1 MELKNKWI
9 QTQAYIWNPNFKS
22 RHIFQDFSNPEK
34 LNSNQPLHKSQSQDP
49 RQAAT
54 HGPTNPGPPT
64 APRPHADVHCDNPKS
79 QIDHPQNP
87 NHNLHVM
94 LLKT

>member
-22 RHIFQDFSNPEK
+22 IHIFQDFSNLEK
-34 LNSNQPLHKSQSQDP
+34 LNLNQPLHKSQSQDLGWV
-49 RQAAT
+49 AT

-64 APRPHADVHCDNPKS
+64 VARPHTDVHRDNPKS
-79 QIDHPQNP
+79 
-87 NHNLHVM
+87 
-94 LLKT
+94 